1 MIYYLIQ
8 VKDVGRMAKGKADAT
23 NDKIEELLL
32 KLLKSVN
39 IVVSLVNVCRIQR
52 KASSPLLRNLLLG
65 RE

>member
-23 NDKIEELLL
+23 SDKIEELLL

-39 IVVSLVNVCRIQR
+39 IVVSLVNVCRIQP
-52 KASSPLLRNLLLG
+52 KASSPLLRKLLLG